1 MNLRS
6 CGAIAVFAAMAIC
19 ASTASAQETVGKGSL
34 GATFGAPFFLADEDT
49 KEGQNPRLVGLANF
63 QYVFTPKS
71 RLALTFGY
79 GWVAYKDGTRAP
91 YKVVGPTTPDSTILK
106 DLMLTKYVPLALTYI
121 RSFKDHGKGWVPYLG
136 LGANLTRL
144 EIVNDRDKIKD
155 PATFESYVNWAP
167 GVQVRGGTEYF
178 LRSNKNVA
186 FDFNAHWS
194 YLFSK
199 DEVRFP
205 SGFTGP
211 HSNLSVNV
219 GVNVYFWPIGHKPIE
234 VPKSPEAE
242 APAIAPT
249 EPGLPP
255 PPGTAPDPTPD
266 PPPPVPPSEPD
277 TTKAPPAPQSKATAT
292 TTSPAAVVKAE
303 AAKPAPAKSVT
314 TKPVAAGEDTS
325 AVSCP
330 IPPTPGA
337 VGGGGGMFGI
347 PGAPPADSGAAR
359 TPAPESSPEER
370 PTP

>member
-6 CGAIAVFAAMAIC
+6 CGAIAVFAAMAVC

-34 GATFGAPFFLADEDT
+34 GATLGAPFFLADADT
-49 KEGQNPRLVGLANF
+49 KEGQNSRLVGLANF

-71 RLALTFGY
+71 RLAVTFGY
-79 GWVAYKDGTRAP
+79 GWVAYQDGTRAP
-91 YKVVGPTTPDSTILK
+91 YKVVGPSTPDSTILK
-106 DLMLTKYVPLALTYI
+106 DLMLTKYVPLALTYL
-121 RSFKDHGKGWVPYLG
+121 RSFKDQGKGWVPYLG

-167 GVQVRGGTEYF
+167 GVQVRGGSEYF
-178 LRSNKNVA
+178 LPSNKNVA
-186 FDFNAHWS
+186 FDLNAHWS

-199 DEVRFP
+199 DEERFP

-211 HSNLSVNV
+211 HSYMSINF
-219 GVNVYFWPIGHKPIE
+219 GVNVYFWPIGYKPIE
-234 VPKSPEAE
+234 VPKGPEAE

-255 PPGTAPDPTPD
+255 PPAPAPTPDPTPD
-266 PPPPVPPSEPD
+266 PPPVPQSEPD
-277 TTKAPPAPQSKATAT
+277 TTKAPPAPQLKTSAATVVK
-292 TTSPAAVVKAE
+292 PAAVKSVAAE
-303 AAKPAPAKSVT
+303 AVT
-314 TKPVAAGEDTS
+314 ASEDTT

-337 VGGGGGMFGI
+337 AGSGSGMFGI
-347 PGAPPADSGAAR
+347 PGSPPANGGAAR
-359 TPAPESSPEER
+359 TPQPDSSPEER